1 MSVQVSYKKQFLIYI
16 LLLFIVI
23 ISIEGIARSYEFSIS
38 EKCNFLDKE
47 VFKEHNNN
55 KLKQM
60 CFDLNSLQV
69 IFESPKLE
77 IVSDQ
82 HFSTININSHGFRG
96 SEITKEKEDNVFRI
110 FVLGGS
116 TIFGHG
122 STSDETTIPAALQ
135 EKFNEVD
142 LSHNI
147 EVINAGIPG
156 GWSESEMNYIQDK
169 LLDFDPNMFIIYDGW
184 NDINMN
190 NDQFNK
196 IKNKNNDKILTP
208 IKQHE
213 TKEESG
219 LKFKDISF
227 YRTPTVFY
235 RLFLTPEISSTNH
248 YDDDRKTII
257 AKTWKENWSQ
267 ICELGIKKNFSTVIF
282 IQPLLGTGN
291 KELSNDEIKI
301 MQKDGNLKGKLNS
314 LELLSSNLN
323 ELNKTCT
330 STSDLRNVFDDI
342 SDPIYFDFGHVG
354 DNGNK
359 IIANDIFKKILPII
373 VKDIQN
379 PP

>member
-196 IKNKNNDKILTP
+196 IINKNNDKILTP

>member
-196 IKNKNNDKILTP
+196 IINKNNDKILTP

-291 KELSNDEIKI
+291 KE
-301 MQKDGNLKGKLNS
+301 
-314 LELLSSNLN
+314 
-323 ELNKTCT
+323 
-330 STSDLRNVFDDI
+330 
-342 SDPIYFDFGHVG
+342 
-354 DNGNK
+354 
-359 IIANDIFKKILPII
+359 
-373 VKDIQN
+373 
-379 PP
+379 